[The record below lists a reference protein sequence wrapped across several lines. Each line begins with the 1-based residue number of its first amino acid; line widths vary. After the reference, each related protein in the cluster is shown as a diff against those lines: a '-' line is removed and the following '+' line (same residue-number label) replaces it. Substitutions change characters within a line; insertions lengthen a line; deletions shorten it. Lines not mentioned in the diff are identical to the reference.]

1 VCGIGP
7 NVAEYRGGGVK
18 IGALVALVRAVGQSV
33 GKGVSEG
40 KVWWV
45 RGLGNECVCVYACWV
60 RGLGK
65 VCKGRGL
72 AHAGLCRGVRM
83 SERAD
88 RPSNTTKAIVRTS
101 CRLHQISTRRL

>member
-1 VCGIGP
+1 MCVTGGGGVCVTGCVCPI
-7 NVAEYRGGGVK
+7 VAEYRGGGVK
-18 IGALVALVRAVGQSV
+18 TGALVHAVCQRV
-33 GKGVSEG
+33 GKGVAAG
-40 KVWWV
+40 KVCRV
-45 RGLGNECVCVYACWV
+45 RGLGN
-60 RGLGK
+60 